1 MLFNHH
7 YPYTNFHELNLEWLL
22 CQIKS
27 IRKIVDEFTLTNQI
41 RYMGEWDISK
51 GYPES
56 SIVVYDDSG
65 YIAIQPVPVGIDIN
79 NPDYWVKIAN
89 FTQEIANI
97 GADLEELRSYAEGNI
112 TYLNNAINSQTELI
126 RQRQKMLNSSAKC
139 LLIGNSFAR
148 GTGST
153 GNNLGWS
160 HYFQQNTGAT
170 CYTILQNGGDFL
182 ATGNSNADY
191 PNKTYREAFNTW
203 AENNRSSL
211 PLIDFIIF
219 GGCAN
224 DHNYDQSE
232 IWPEVVTTVNRC
244 RELCPNAQ
252 IYIFPM
258 TQRRYINN
266 SEALSGIVQA
276 VYGWIH
282 GASLSKSGG
291 CDTYKFIGGHASM
304 WADDTTHLNEF
315 GYQRLAQFMAA
326 YINGTESD
334 IICQPLDD
342 YIVLGE
348 NVTLYSGS
356 NRNKL
361 TRYGM
366 TVEYEGGYTISD
378 GIENNFT
385 VATLPSPYRPAVT
398 YYTMGYLTSTEPST
412 TLKLIPIEINSNGQI
427 IIRRNTDAEP
437 YSTSGNLYIHTTHLI
452 G

>member
-27 IRKIVDEFTLTNQI
+27 IRKIVDEFTLTNKI
-41 RYMGEWDISK
+41 RYMGEWDITK

-65 YIAIQPVPVGIDIN
+65 YIAIQPVPVGIDIGN
-79 NPDYWVKIAN
+79 TDYWVKIAN

-97 GADLEELRSYAEGNI
+97 GADLEDLRSYAEGNI
-112 TYLNNAINSQTELI
+112 TYLNNAINSQTGLI

-153 GNNLGWS
+153 GNNLGWC
-160 HYFQQNTGAT
+160 HYFQQITGAT

-182 ATGNSNADY
+182 ATGNNNADY

-203 AENNRSSL
+203 AENNRSTL

-219 GGCAN
+219 GGGTN
-224 DHNYDQSE
+224 DHSYNQSE

-258 TQRRYINN
+258 TARRYYNN
-266 SEALSGIVQA
+266 YETLSGLVQA
-276 VYGWIH
+276 VYGWEH
-282 GASLSKSGG
+282 GAMISGAGG
-291 CDTYKFIGGHASM
+291 CDTYSFIGGYAATWYSE
-304 WADDTTHLNEF
+304 DNNHLNEF
-315 GYQRLAQFMAA
+315 GYSRIADFMYG
-326 YINGTESD
+326 YINGLTD
-334 IICQPLDD
+334 YMIAQPGEPT
-342 YIVLGE
+342 LGE
-348 NVTLYSGS
+348 NVSIVPETG
-356 NRNKL
+356 RNKL

-366 TVEYEGGYTISD
+366 TVEYEGGYDVTT
-378 GIENNFT
+378 GVANGKV
-385 VATLPSPYRPAVT
+385 VATLPDRFRPAVT
-398 YYTMGYLTSTEPST
+398 YYTFGYMIGAST
-412 TLKLIPIEINSNGQI
+412 LQIIPIEIRSDGPI
-427 IIRRNTDAEP
+427 LIRRNTDIEP
-437 YSTSGNLYIHTTHLI
+437 YPDAATIYIHTTHLI